1 MVWNLNSKPRE
12 SVSFERA
19 PEEGY
24 SSLGILFFC
33 LQRPK
38 PNYELF
44 SRKLC
49 SEEMHIEETGTPQRS
64 AAGQGKIQPDVT
76 TCRPVALCT
85 ESVQERNKSSILQLV
100 RAVWLHRWDSMF
112 SLMQRKSVLHIP
124 NAWFQ
129 SGLCSVQ
136 SVWAWTSYLRPLI
149 IKRIIR
155 APTPLGAVK
164 IKWVNIRK
172 MLGPFN
178 TCYLSFN
185 KWEF

>member
-24 SSLGILFFC
+24 SSLGILFSC

-64 AAGQGKIQPDVT
+64 AAGQGKNQPDVT

-124 NAWFQ
+124 NAW
-129 SGLCSVQ
+129 VPI
-136 SVWAWTSYLRPLI
+136 WTLLGTVCMSLDKLLE
-149 IKRIIR
+149 
-155 APTPLGAVK
+155 TPHYQ
-164 IKWVNIRK
+164 
-172 MLGPFN
+172 
-178 TCYLSFN
+178 TDN
-185 KWEF
+185 KSTHPSWGCEN